1 MRGALTLRPVL
12 SGSRRIRLSAAG
24 IGKRIRELRRARGL
38 SQQAL
43 AEKAG
48 ISVTYASQL
57 ERNIGNP
64 TLSTI
69 QQLATALQADPAD
82 IIRQAEGSA
91 EDEAAV
97 LGAVSGVIDQKDP
110 EKLRRLRTFLEEV
123 FR

>member
-1 MRGALTLRPVL
+1 M
-12 SGSRRIRLSAAG
+12 SAAG

-69 QQLATALQADPAD
+69 QQLATALQVDPAD